1 MATLVA
7 NRPVDMLSS
16 QIWYGQVTGATPT
29 QITIVA
35 GSSTAIYQ
43 GQFTYGGDQ
52 VFGSLQGYRQFEGGT
67 LAFNVTGLAADIAV
81 VNGYAQAGNA
91 QAIYEY
97 LFSAN
102 DTLNGSSGND
112 RLRGYAGDDV
122 LAGNSGSDTLIGGS
136 GFDTAKF
143 GSLSRA
149 YTITADAASV
159 YVSDRGSN
167 LDQLLEIE
175 RIQFNDQTIDTEWLT
190 KAASLDPVQYNDLLA
205 MYVAYFDR
213 APDALGINYW
223 ASRLVDGMSLVDIAK
238 SFFVQPE
245 TVAAYPADMSNTAF
259 VTKVYQNALGRD
271 PDAEGLAYWVND
283 LNNGAQTKDMFML
296 AVIYGAR
303 AETGSE
309 ADATYLQ
316 NKSTVGSYFAL
327 NKGLGNVEW
336 ASEAMSGV
344 DGSQSSVNAAF
355 QLIDQYEMLAQTT
368 QPELLIQLIGV

>member
-7 NRPVDMLSS
+7 NRPVDMLGS
-16 QIWYGQVTGATPT
+16 QIWYGQVTGATST
-29 QITIVA
+29 QITIVS
-35 GSSTAIYQ
+35 GSFTAIYQ
-43 GQFTYGGDQ
+43 GQFTYSGDQ
-52 VFGSLQGYRQFEGGT
+52 VFGALQGYRQFEGGT
-67 LAFNVTGLAADIAV
+67 LSFNVTGLSADIAV
-81 VNGYAQAGNA
+81 VNSYAQTGNA

-102 DTLNGSSGND
+102 DTLSGSSGND
-112 RLRGYAGDDV
+112 RLRGYAGDDMMT
-122 LAGNSGSDTLIGGS
+122 GNSGSDTLIGGA

-143 GSLSRA
+143 GGFSSA
-149 YTITADAASV
+149 YTITADAVSV
-159 YVSDRGSN
+159 QVSDRGSN

-175 RIQFNDQTIDTEWLT
+175 RIQFADLTIDTEWLT

-213 APDALGINYW
+213 APDSLGINYW

-245 TVAAYPADMSNTAF
+245 TIAAYPADMSNSAF

-283 LNNGAQTKDMFML
+283 LNKGAQTKDMFML

-309 ADATYLQ
+309 TDAMYLQ
-316 NKSTVGSYFAL
+316 NKTDVGEYFAL
-327 NKGLGNVEW
+327 TKGLGNVGW
-336 ASEAMSGV
+336 ASEAMANV
-344 DGSQSSVNAAF
+344 DVSYSSVVAAF
-355 QLIDQYEMLAQTT
+355 QMIDQYEQLAQTT
-368 QPELLIQLIGV
+368 QPELLIQLVGV